1 MQTKQKKAVAN
12 TSFGKAHPPL
22 PFSYEWQVYD
32 TTDEMVAAKDEM
44 TLEEQRKARNTEK
57 QNNARGKALKAAQD
71 ARGNR
76 QADGGERRTGAA
88 EGRLQN
94 VAHRQ
99 VARRHAE
106 VYRRT
111 GARGRVNRYRRCVGG
126 RRGLGLLH
134 WAGGQQTSRRS
145 FCNT

>member
-44 TLEEQRKARNTEK
+44 TLEERRKARNTEK

-71 ARGNR
+71 AAGIVKPTAENDEQVRLKDVYKTLLTAKVNGQPKYTDE
-76 QADGGERRTGAA
+76 QAREVASTVTGVSW
-88 EGRLQN
+88 EDD
-94 VAHRQ
+94 
-99 VARRHAE
+99 E
-106 VYRRT
+106 D
-111 GARGRVNRYRRCVGG
+111 
-126 RRGLGLLH
+126 
-134 WAGGQQTSRRS
+134 
-145 FCNT
+145 